1 MSSSPTALPS
11 MAGRVTECCA
21 FTLPKALTS
30 VSLPSKLTLFR
41 WPAPPS
47 TPMGRGEGQSPPGSL
62 AVEMPFVLGFA
73 LLAWLAALLAVNGTA
88 FLLARPVSRGGT
100 VLATVISLGLA
111 WRAFVS
117 RVGRRFRLA
126 LGALAALSACVVL
139 AVWFAGLYYDV
150 SGDGRLYHQE
160 AILHLA
166 RGWNPVQE
174 GLRAPEAQALW
185 IDGYAKGTWI
195 CAAALLQWTHHM
207 EQGKGL
213 NVLAMGMAFLLS
225 LHALLAW
232 RVGAGLATAI
242 AALAACNPVAICQSL
257 SFYVDGQLACY
268 LTALLALALA
278 AFRAH
283 DGWNDLAIA
292 LCALCL
298 VNLKLTGGPYVVVA
312 LAAIALGM
320 RWRGHAWR
328 RTAASG
334 LAGLMLGALIVGFS
348 PYVTNAREHGHP
360 LYPVEGRD
368 RLDVMQGS
376 RPSNLIPM
384 NRARRLVTSLFSRSA
399 NVTAPAGTRLKWPF
413 QVLAGE
419 RAAFGIPD
427 TRAGGFGPLFGGVLV
442 LSGLLLLLL
451 WRRAPRVASGAVAL
465 TVAILASALIHSE
478 GWWARYAPQV
488 WLIPSCLVAA
498 AAVARVESGL
508 WLARGVVGVAFLN
521 VYLVFGSYLH
531 FQNESTRSIREQ
543 IGGMKKSGK
552 LVRAYFREFRSEG
565 ILFAGAGVPF
575 EQVASPEALGCR
587 EPMLVT
593 YLDARVCLADDE
605 RRPAAP

>member
-1 MSSSPTALPS
+1 
-11 MAGRVTECCA
+11 MAGRATERSA
-21 FTLPKALTS
+21 FTLPKALTH
-30 VSLPSKLTLFR
+30 VSLLSKLTLFR
-41 WPAPPS
+41 WPAPPP
-47 TPMGRGEGQSPPGSL
+47 TPMGRGEGQRAPGTL

-88 FLLARPVSRGGT
+88 FLLARSVSRAGT
-100 VLATVISLGLA
+100 VLATVISLVLA
-111 WRAFVS
+111 WGAFVS

-126 LGALAALSACVVL
+126 LGAFAAVSAGVVL
-139 AVWFAGLYYDV
+139 AVWFAGLFYDV

-174 GLRAPEAQALW
+174 GLPAPEAQAVW
-185 IDGYAKGTWI
+185 VDAYAKGAWI

-207 EQGKGL
+207 EQAKGL
-213 NVLAMGMAFLLS
+213 NLVVMSLAFLLS

-232 RVGAGLATAI
+232 RVSAGLATAL

-257 SFYVDGQLACY
+257 SFYVDGQLASY

-278 AFRAH
+278 AFRAQ

-292 LCALCL
+292 LCASCL
-298 VNLKLTGGPYVVVA
+298 VNLKLTGGPYIVVA
-312 LAAIALGM
+312 LGATALVM
-320 RWRGHAWR
+320 RWRGRAWR

-334 LAGLMLGALIVGFS
+334 LAGLMLGALIVGFN
-348 PYVTNAREHGHP
+348 PYVTNVREHGHP
-360 LYPVEGRD
+360 FYPVEGRD
-368 RLDVMQGS
+368 RLDVMAGS

-384 NRARRLVTSLFSRSA
+384 NRVRRLVTSLFSRSA

-419 RAAFGIPD
+419 RAAFGVPD
-427 TRAGGFGPLFGGVLV
+427 TRAGGFGPLFSGVLV
-442 LSGLLLLLL
+442 SSGLLLLLL

-465 TVAILASALIHSE
+465 TVAILASALLHSE

-488 WLIPSCLVAA
+488 WLIPLCVAA
-498 AAVARVESGL
+498 AAGVARVESCL
-508 WLARGVVGVAFLN
+508 WLARGVAGVAFLN

-531 FQNESTRSIREQ
+531 FQNESTRSIRQQ
-543 IGGMKKSGK
+543 IGEMKKSGR
-552 LVRAYFREFRSEG
+552 LVRAYFREFASERV
-565 ILFAGAGVPF
+565 LFGGAGVPF
-575 EQVASPEALGCR
+575 ERAATPEALGCR